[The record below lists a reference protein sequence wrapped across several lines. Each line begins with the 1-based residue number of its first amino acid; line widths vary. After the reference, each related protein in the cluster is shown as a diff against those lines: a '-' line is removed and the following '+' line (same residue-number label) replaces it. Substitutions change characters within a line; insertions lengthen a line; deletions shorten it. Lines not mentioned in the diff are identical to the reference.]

1 MLRVRIIVVLMVV
14 AVHDD
19 GCGWGWILN
28 IVVRKLRRQ
37 ENDVGGSE
45 FRGEEEGAETGG
57 RVCFVHPIIA

>member
-1 MLRVRIIVVLMVV
+1 MVV